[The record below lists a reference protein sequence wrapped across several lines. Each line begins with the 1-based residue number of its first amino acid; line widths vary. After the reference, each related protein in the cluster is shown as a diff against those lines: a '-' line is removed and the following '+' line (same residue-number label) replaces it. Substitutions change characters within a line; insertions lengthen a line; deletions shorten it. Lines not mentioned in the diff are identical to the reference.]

1 MTTDVI
7 FVELKLYETNLA
19 TLLTTYELAH
29 KNYIDSIKQKNVAA
43 SQMYLTQMNDLNL
56 ELLLLM
62 AEISQNIV
70 KINNDE
76 KYAKYKAEIATKM
89 TELNTLYSKMQADQK
104 TIKDLIF
111 DFTDLD
117 GKNATARIQNKANR
131 YSMTLYLFL
140 IGLILFFLIRFSL
153 ASEPSPYETV
163 VLVLAILLL
172 IYMYWKSFSTWT
184 ETKVIK
190 AGSATTTFITN
201 LLN

>member
-1 MTTDVI
+1 MTTEVI

-29 KNYIDSIKQKNVAA
+29 KNYLDSIKQKNVAA

-76 KYAKYKAEIATKM
+76 KYAKYKAEISTKM

-117 GKNATARIQNKANR
+117 GKNATARIQNKENR

-153 ASEPSPYETV
+153 ASEPSPYETI